1 MIVAAIV
8 LFVAAV
14 LIVGVTV
21 AATGGL
27 LPINSVAGIRYRYFM
42 VSENAWQAGHHAALF
57 PVTVGGAILAAG
69 GVVLVLRPETPA
81 LFVVAV
87 VVLFLV
93 FAAWGV
99 IRGNRAALDAVAAE
113 QTAVEVDNPE

>member
-8 LFVAAV
+8 LFVAAL

-27 LPINSVAGIRYRYFM
+27 LPINSIAGIRYRYFM
-42 VSENAWQAGHHAALF
+42 ASESAWQAGHHAALL
-57 PVTVGGAILAAG
+57 PVTIGGVIMAAG
-69 GVVLVLRPETPA
+69 GIVLLLRPATPE

-87 VVLFLV
+87 IVLFLV

-99 IRGNRAALDAVAAE
+99 IRGNRAALDTIAAE
-113 QTAVEVDNPE
+113 HVDEA